1 MTTCKVLILGG
12 YGTFGGRL
20 AHLIGETPGI
30 QLIIAGRS
38 QAQAA
43 KFCAHLPAGFG
54 HIAAAV
60 DRNGNLPAQIAPLA
74 PNVVV
79 DASGPFQAYGEAPYR
94 VVEAALQLGIHYLDL
109 ADGAEFVAGIR
120 RFDAQARQRGLFILS
135 GVSSFPV
142 LTAAVI
148 RHLMHDVAHLDTVRG
163 GIAPSP
169 FAGVGLNVIRAI
181 ASYAGQKVRL
191 TRDGKNAE
199 GRALVES
206 LRYTIAPPGRIPLRE
221 IRFSLVDVPD
231 LRAIPDLWP
240 GMREVWMGAGPVPA
254 ILHRGLSWL
263 AGLVRLGLMPSLSP
277 LARLF
282 HFAMNRLRWGE
293 HRGGMFVEINGRRSD
308 GSQVARAWHLLAEG
322 DDGPFIPSMAAEALI
337 RKFQAGQAPSPGAR
351 AATTDLELSDYR
363 GLFARRTIYEGVRE
377 PGIDDAAPILYRRV
391 LGEAWDR
398 LPHRLREMHDVRDR
412 RRATGR
418 AKVSRGTGLV
428 SRMVATMFG
437 FPGAADDIP
446 VEVDFTVKDG
456 TEVWRRNFAGA
467 GFSSIQ
473 RAGTSAFRHMIA
485 ERFGPFEFGLALN
498 FAGERLHLVLRGWT
512 LCGIPLPLAWAPRGE
527 AYESVSDDKFRF
539 CVEIAHP
546 WCGRIVR
553 YEGWLQP
560 S

>member
-1 MTTCKVLILGG
+1 MKDCKILMLGG

-20 AHLIGETPGI
+20 AQLIGAAPGI
-30 QLIIAGRS
+30 RLIIAGRS
-38 QAQAA
+38 RAQAEF
-43 KFCAHLPAGFG
+43 FCARLPAGYG
-54 HIAAAV
+54 HSAAII
-60 DRNGNLPAQIAPLA
+60 DRDGDLPAQIAPLA
-74 PNVVV
+74 PDILV
-79 DASGPFQAYGEAPYR
+79 DATGPFQAYGDAPYR
-94 VVEAALQLGIHYLDL
+94 VVEAALALGIHYLDL
-109 ADGAEFVAGIR
+109 ADGADFVAGIR
-120 RFDAQARQRGLFILS
+120 QFDAAARQRGLFILS

-142 LTAAVI
+142 LTAAVV
-148 RHLMHDVAHLDTVRG
+148 RHLTHDIAQLDSVRG

-169 FAGVGLNVIRAI
+169 YAGVGLNVIRAI

-191 TRDGKNAE
+191 TRDGKNVE
-199 GRALVES
+199 GRGLIES
-206 LRYTIAPPGRIPLRE
+206 MRYTIAPPGRVPLRE

-240 GMREVWMGAGPVPA
+240 GVREVWMGAGPVPA

-263 AGLVRLGLMPSLSP
+263 AELVRLGVLPSLSP

-293 HRGGMFVEINGRRSD
+293 HRGGMFVEIAGCRAD
-308 GSQVARAWHLLAEG
+308 GSRVTRAWHLLAEG

-337 RKFQAGQAPSPGAR
+337 RKFQAGQAPPSGAR
-351 AATTDLELSDYR
+351 AATTDLELADYR

-377 PGIDDAAPILYRRV
+377 TAVDDAHPMLYRRV
-391 LGEAWDR
+391 LGESWNR
-398 LPHRLREMHDVRDR
+398 LPPRLREMHEVTAH

-418 AKVSRGTGLV
+418 ASIRRGTSLT
-428 SRMVATMFG
+428 SRIVAALFG
-437 FPGAADDIP
+437 FPQAAEDVS
-446 VEVDFTVKDG
+446 VEVGFTVKDG
-456 TEVWRRNFAGA
+456 AEIWRRSFAGR

-473 RAGTSAFRHMIA
+473 RAGRGAFRHMIA

-498 FAGERLHLVLRGWT
+498 FDGDRLHLVLRGWT

-527 AYESVSDDKFRF
+527 AHESVGDDKFRF